1 MTGAKVREDVVSS
14 AFQRAT
20 ELLSGAV
27 AADDAQLAVKLR
39 ERADVAGSTV
49 AGPR

>member
-1 MTGAKVREDVVSS
+1 MLKVRDDVVSS
-14 AFQRAT
+14 VFQRAT
-20 ELLSGAV
+20 ELLPGAV

-39 ERADVAGSTV
+39 ERAAVKGSTV